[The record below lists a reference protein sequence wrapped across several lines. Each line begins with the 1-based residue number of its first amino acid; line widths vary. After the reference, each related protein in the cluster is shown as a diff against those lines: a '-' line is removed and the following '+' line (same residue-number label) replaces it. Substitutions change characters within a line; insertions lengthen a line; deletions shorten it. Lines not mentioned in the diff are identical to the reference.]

1 MELRPL
7 IFCFLFSISMGWSQS
22 GVSYNIDA
30 ALNIEKKQVVV
41 NQKVHIEPH
50 SLVNDTLYF
59 NDWNHAYS
67 SSKTPLANRFA
78 EEFDRRFY
86 LAAKNRLGA
95 TRIFEIKA
103 NDNTLRWFRPKG
115 HPDQLGLIIPTE
127 ALEKGIDL
135 LMRYQLTLPD
145 ARFSGYGFNEN
156 EASFQLREWLLTYTG
171 PETESNSLIS
181 NLNLDDQQHLPAQ
194 YRITLQVPSN
204 YQVVSA
210 LPRQNNSLWS
220 GRSIDCP
227 SFWLN
232 TKEDFFDH
240 QLDNGVRIFSDIDY
254 PDQMHEESER
264 QFQKIY
270 RFLNTELGLNDS
282 KQFVITKEAYNK
294 HPFYGLNQL
303 PAFLS
308 PFSKSLLNELKIV
321 KVFARNYFQQQ
332 LALPKREN
340 QWLLEGLPVYLV
352 IKYIETYYPSLR
364 FMGEL
369 SNIFYLRTYGIAK
382 MPFNDGFMTYTE
394 FVLRNNLHQ
403 EAASEKSKLS
413 RFNER
418 IAIPYHVGI
427 GLRYL
432 ESYMGDTEFRKILQD
447 LAQSNNTEA
456 LKAVFHQEGSVDIQ
470 WFYDE
475 YIHTRLGLDFRLRQK
490 KLGKDQ
496 IQIQITEK
504 TNRLIP
510 VKVSL
515 LKDTEVLL
523 EKWVIPHPDSLLVF
537 DKGKS
542 NQVAVNP
549 FIGLPESNKENNWK
563 STQSKLFKK
572 PFSLK
577 FVKDI
582 EVPNRNQLF
591 VNPINNYNAYDGISL
606 GLRLHNKKL
615 TRQNFKIDIRPQY
628 SFLEEN
634 LVGSYSLSARFNS
647 LERKN
652 YLTTIALG
660 GSSYHY
666 ASGLRYNV
674 IAPQLAFFFRTPD
687 FRSNKRQVL
696 SASWYSISKEIAAG
710 VDTSPEYGV
719 FKGEHLYSNKAA
731 INHLTFGSS
740 LELANSFSKIR
751 FNLDYRKLFTSG
763 RQFQARFFA
772 GKFLSN
778 KVENDGFFDFSL
790 TRPNDYLYQYQ
801 YLGRSDTTGFYSQQ
815 FILAEGGLKSN
826 ITNPNVGDYLLSTNL
841 MLSLWKWIEV
851 YGDITLAKNYHH
863 PLKSYWG
870 TGIRLNLVPDYL
882 EVYFPVYSNFGFE
895 LNNNAYAR
903 DLRLVLTIQPKQ
915 LMTLFTR
922 KWF

>member
-1 MELRPL
+1 MVLRL
-7 IFCFLFSISMGWSQS
+7 QIFCFLFSISLGWSQAE
-22 GVSYNIDA
+22 VSYSIDVT
-30 ALNIEKKQVVV
+30 LNPENKKILVK
-41 NQKVHIEPH
+41 QKVHIEPH
-50 SLVNDTLYF
+50 LLLSDTLYF

-86 LAAKNRLGA
+86 LSTKNRLGA
-95 TRIFEIKA
+95 THIFEIKA
-103 NDNTLRWFRPKG
+103 KDRSVNWFRPKG
-115 HPDQLGLIIPTE
+115 HPDQLGLVIPSQAME
-127 ALEKGIDL
+127 EGIDL
-135 LMRYQLTLPD
+135 LMHYQLILPD
-145 ARFSGYGFNEN
+145 ARFSGYGFDEN
-156 EASFQLREWLLTYTG
+156 EDSFQLREWLLTYTG
-171 PETESNSLIS
+171 PLTESNSLIS

-194 YRITLQVPSN
+194 YRITIKSPSK
-204 YQVVSA
+204 YQVVST
-210 LPRQNNSLWS
+210 LLRQNISLWS

-232 TKEDFFDH
+232 TKEDFFEH
-240 QLDNGVRIFSDIDY
+240 HLDNGVRVFSNIDY
-254 PDQMHEESER
+254 PDQMREESQR
-264 QFQKIY
+264 QFQKIHS
-270 RFLNTELGLNDS
+270 FLDTELGLDRV
-282 KQFVITKEAYNK
+282 KQFVITKEAYNQ

-321 KVFARNYFQQQ
+321 KAFARSYFQQQ

-340 QWLLEGLPVYLV
+340 QWLLEGLPIYLV

-403 EAASEKSKLS
+403 KAASEKSKLS

-418 IAIPYHVGI
+418 IAVPYHVGI

-432 ESYMGDTEFRKILQD
+432 ESYMGKAEFGKIIQD
-447 LAQSNNTEA
+447 LVQSKNNA
-456 LKAVFHQEGSVDIQ
+456 AIKAVFYQNNAPNIQ

-475 YIHTRLGLDFRLRQK
+475 YIQTRLGLDFRLRKK
-490 KLGKDQ
+490 KLGTNQ
-496 IQIQITEK
+496 IQLQITEK
-504 TNRLIP
+504 TNRPIP

-515 LKDTEVLL
+515 LKDAEVLQ
-523 EKWVIPHPDSLLVF
+523 EKWVIPHPDSLLVL

-542 NQVAVNP
+542 NQVAINP
-549 FIGLPESNKENNWK
+549 YIGLPESRKENNWK

-572 PFSLK
+572 PVSLK

-615 TRQNFKIDIRPQY
+615 TRQDFKIDIRPQY

-660 GSSYHY
+660 GSSFHY

-696 SASWYSISKEIAAG
+696 SASWYNISKEIAVG

-719 FKGEHLYSNKAA
+719 FKLEHLYSDKAA

-740 LELANSFSKIR
+740 YELANSFSKIR
-751 FNLDYRKLFTSG
+751 FNLDYRKLFASG
-763 RQFQARFFA
+763 RQFQVRFFA
-772 GKFLSN
+772 GKFLTN
-778 KVENDGFFDFSL
+778 KKENDGFFDFSL

-801 YLGRSDTTGFYSQQ
+801 YLGRSDTTGFFSQQ

-826 ITNPNVGDYLLSTNL
+826 IVNPNVGDYLVSTNL
-841 MLSLWKWIEV
+841 MLSLWKWVEA
-851 YGDITLAKNYHH
+851 YGDITLAKNHGQ
-863 PLKSYWG
+863 PIKSYWG